1 MNLTTKKATALIILS
16 SAIAAS
22 AAEPLSVTTKSGV
35 TATLYGFASLNAAYE
50 DSKSNNG
57 NFANF
62 VAASD
67 ITNEN
72 DGGWYLT
79 PNLTRV
85 GFNLSS
91 GDDSTYFKAN
101 GKVEVDFYG
110 GGTGNAPTPRLR
122 HGYGEISFGK
132 TGFSILGGQTW
143 DVISPLVTP
152 TLNAGVLN
160 NSGDAGLRRAQL
172 RLTEKIPVGEG
183 SVDIAAA
190 VVRTIGENQ
199 PYTTASASETG
210 TDADIPTFQ
219 GRVGIAVPLWV
230 KDKKFGLGVSG
241 HYGKEEI
248 DLNDTGDTKD
258 IPTWSANVDLNLP
271 ITSTI
276 TFLGEGF
283 VGENLDT
290 YAAGIGRGFVS
301 NSKDPESVK
310 SIKAYGGWFAL
321 QAKLIQKLAINAG
334 AGIDKLDRDDI
345 EIVGGREQNISVFA
359 NATYNLTEAFSLG
372 FEYLLIQTD
381 YLTAGTQKVKE
392 ADLNRYQLSA
402 TYGF

>member
-1 MNLTTKKATALIILS
+1 MNLSKKTTALIILS
-16 SAIAAS
+16 SAITAFS
-22 AAEPLSVTTKSGV
+22 AEAISVSTKSGV
-35 TATLYGFASLNAAYE
+35 SATLYGFASLNAAYE

-67 ITNEN
+67 LTNKN
-72 DGGWYLT
+72 DAGWHLT
-79 PNLTRV
+79 PNLTRI
-85 GFNLSS
+85 GINLSS
-91 GDDSTYFKAN
+91 GVDSTYFKAN

-110 GGTGNAPTPRLR
+110 GGSANNPNPRLR
-122 HGYGEISFGK
+122 HGYGEVSFGK

-160 NSGDAGLRRAQL
+160 NSGDAGLRRAQF
-172 RLTEKIPVGEG
+172 RLTEKIPVAGG
-183 SVDIAAA
+183 SLDIAAA
-190 VVRTIGENQ
+190 VVRTIGETQ
-199 PYTTASASETG
+199 PYNTTSASETG
-210 TDADIPTFQ
+210 TDADIPTLQ
-219 GRVGIAVPLWV
+219 GRIGIAVPLWV

-248 DLNDTGDTKD
+248 DLDDTGDTKD

-271 ITSTI
+271 ITGTI
-276 TFLGEGF
+276 AVLGEGF
-283 VGENLDT
+283 IGENLDT
-290 YAAGIGRGFVS
+290 YAAGIGRGFVAYS
-301 NSKDPESVK
+301 GNPESVE
-310 SIKAYGGWFAL
+310 SIEAYGGWIAL
-321 QAKLIQKLAINAG
+321 QAKVIQKLAINAG

-345 EIVGGREQNISVFA
+345 ETVGGREQNVSVFA

-372 FEYLLIQTD
+372 FEYLHVQTD

-402 TYGF
+402 TYAF

>member
-1 MNLTTKKATALIILS
+1 MNLSKKTTALIILS
-16 SAIAAS
+16 SAITAFS
-22 AAEPLSVTTKSGV
+22 AEAISVSTKSGV
-35 TATLYGFASLNAAYE
+35 SATLYGFASLNAAYE

-67 ITNEN
+67 LTNKN
-72 DGGWYLT
+72 DAGWYLT
-79 PNLTRV
+79 PNLTRI
-85 GFNLSS
+85 GINLAS
-91 GDDSTYFKAN
+91 GNDSVYIKAN
-101 GKVEVDFYG
+101 GKIEVDFYG
-110 GGTGNAPTPRLR
+110 GGSGNAPTPRLR
-122 HGYGEISFGK
+122 HGYGEVSFGK

-172 RLTEKIPVGEG
+172 RLTEKIPVAGG
-183 SVDIAAA
+183 SLDIAAA
-190 VVRTIGENQ
+190 VVRTIGETQ
-199 PYTTASASETG
+199 PYNTTSASETG
-210 TDADIPTFQ
+210 TDADIPTLQ
-219 GRVGIAVPLWV
+219 GRIGIAVPLWV

-248 DLNDTGDTKD
+248 DLDDTGDTKD

-271 ITSTI
+271 ITGAI
-276 TFLGEGF
+276 AVLGEGF
-283 VGENLDT
+283 IGENLDT
-290 YAAGIGRGFVS
+290 YAAGIGRGFVA
-301 NSKDPESVK
+301 NSEKPKSVK
-310 SIKAYGGWFAL
+310 SIEAYGGWIAL
-321 QAKLIQKLAINAG
+321 QAKVIQKLAINAG

-345 EIVGGREQNISVFA
+345 ETVGGREQNVSVFA
-359 NATYNLTEAFSLG
+359 NATYNLTDAFSLG
-372 FEYLLIQTD
+372 LEYLHIQTD

-402 TYGF
+402 TYAF

>member
-1 MNLTTKKATALIILS
+1 MNLTKNTTAKIILA
-16 SAIAAS
+16 SAIAAFS
-22 AAEPLSVTTKSGV
+22 AEPISVTTKSGV
-35 TATLYGFASLNAAYE
+35 TTTLYGFASLNAAYE

-72 DGGWYLT
+72 DGGWHLT
-79 PNLTRV
+79 PNLTRIGV
-85 GFNLSS
+85 NLSS
-91 GDDSTYFKAN
+91 GSDTAYIRAN
-101 GKVEVDFYG
+101 GKIEVDFYG
-110 GGTGNAPTPRLR
+110 GGSGNAPTPRLR
-122 HGYGEISFGK
+122 HGYGEVSFGK

-172 RLTEKIPVGEG
+172 RLTEKIPVAGG
-183 SVDIAAA
+183 SLDIAAA

-210 TDADIPTFQ
+210 VDADIPTFQ
-219 GRVGIAVPLWV
+219 GRIGIAIPLWV
-230 KDKKFGLGVSG
+230 KDKKVGLGVSG

-248 DLNDTGDTKD
+248 DLDATGDAKD
-258 IPTWSANVDLNLP
+258 IPTWSANIDLTFP
-271 ITSTI
+271 ITSNITI
-276 TFLGEGF
+276 LGEGF
-283 VGENLDT
+283 IGENLDT
-290 YAAGIGRGFVS
+290 YAAGIGRGFAA
-301 NSKDPESVK
+301 NANDPESVK

-345 EIVGGREQNISVFA
+345 ETVGGREQNISVFA
-359 NATYNLTEAFSLG
+359 NATYNLTDAFSFG
-372 FEYLLIQTD
+372 FEYLHIQTD
-381 YLTAGTQKVKE
+381 YLTAGTKNVKE

>member
-1 MNLTTKKATALIILS
+1 MNLTKNTTAKIILA
-16 SAIAAS
+16 SAIAAFS
-22 AAEPLSVTTKSGV
+22 AEPISVTTKSGV
-35 TATLYGFASLNAAYE
+35 TTTLYGFASLNAAYE

-72 DGGWYLT
+72 DGGWHLT
-79 PNLTRV
+79 PNLTRIGV
-85 GFNLSS
+85 NLSS
-91 GDDSTYFKAN
+91 GSDTAYIRAN

-110 GGTGNAPTPRLR
+110 GGSANNPNPRLR

-172 RLTEKIPVGEG
+172 RLTEKFPVAGG
-183 SVDIAAA
+183 SLDIAAA

-199 PYTTASASETG
+199 PYNTTSASETG

-219 GRVGIAVPLWV
+219 GRIGIAVPLWV

-248 DLNDTGDTKD
+248 DLDDTGDTKD

-271 ITSTI
+271 ITGTVAV
-276 TFLGEGF
+276 LGEGF
-283 VGENLDT
+283 IGENLDT
-290 YAAGIGRGFVS
+290 YAAGIGRGFVA
-301 NSKDPESVK
+301 NANDPESVK

-321 QAKLIQKLAINAG
+321 QAKLIQKLAVNAG
-334 AGIDKLDRDDI
+334 AGLDKLDRDDI
-345 EIVGGREQNISVFA
+345 ETVGGREQNISVFA
-359 NATYNLTEAFSLG
+359 NATYNLTDAFSLG
-372 FEYLLIQTD
+372 FEYLHIQTD

>member
-16 SAIAAS
+16 SAIASFS
-22 AAEPLSVTTKSGV
+22 AESIAVSTKTGV

-91 GDDSTYFKAN
+91 GNDTAYFKAN

-110 GGTGNAPTPRLR
+110 GGSANNPNPRLR

-172 RLTEKIPVGEG
+172 RLTEKIPVAGG

-199 PYTTASASETG
+199 PYTTVSASETG

-271 ITSTI
+271 LTGAIAV
-276 TFLGEGF
+276 LGEGF
-283 VGENLDT
+283 IGENLDT
-290 YAAGIGRGFVS
+290 YAAGIGRGFVA
-301 NSKDPESVK
+301 NSENPESVK

-359 NATYNLTEAFSLG
+359 NATYSLTDAFSLG
-372 FEYLLIQTD
+372 FEYLHIQTD

>member
-1 MNLTTKKATALIILS
+1 MNLTKNTTAKIILA
-16 SAIAAS
+16 SAIAAFS
-22 AAEPLSVTTKSGV
+22 AESISVTTKSGV

-72 DGGWYLT
+72 DGGWHLT
-79 PNLTRV
+79 PNLTRI
-85 GFNLSS
+85 GLNLSS
-91 GDDSTYFKAN
+91 GDDSTYLKAN

-110 GGTGNAPTPRLR
+110 GGSANNPNPRLR
-122 HGYGEISFGK
+122 HGYGEVSFGK

-172 RLTEKIPVGEG
+172 RLTEKIPVAGG

-199 PYTTASASETG
+199 PYTSASASETG

-230 KDKKFGLGVSG
+230 KDKKVGLGVSG

-248 DLNDTGDTKD
+248 DLDDTGDTKD

-271 ITSTI
+271 ITGTI
-276 TFLGEGF
+276 AVLGEGF
-283 VGENLDT
+283 IGENLDT
-290 YAAGIGRGFVS
+290 YAAGIGRGFAA
-301 NSKDPESVK
+301 NANDPESVK
-310 SIKAYGGWFAL
+310 SIEAYGGWIAL
-321 QAKLIQKLAINAG
+321 QAKLIQKLAINVG
-334 AGIDKLDRDDI
+334 SGIDKLDRDDI
-345 EIVGGREQNISVFA
+345 ETVGGREQNISVFA

-372 FEYLLIQTD
+372 FEYLHIQTD

>member
-1 MNLTTKKATALIILS
+1 MNLTKNTTAKIILA
-16 SAIAAS
+16 SAIAAF
-22 AAEPLSVTTKSGV
+22 AAEPISVTTKSGV

-72 DGGWYLT
+72 DGGWHLT
-79 PNLTRV
+79 PNLTRI
-85 GFNLSS
+85 GLNFSS
-91 GDDSTYFKAN
+91 GDDSTYLKAN

-110 GGTGNAPTPRLR
+110 GGSGNAPNPRLR

-172 RLTEKIPVGEG
+172 RLTEKIPVAGG

-199 PYTTASASETG
+199 PYTSASASETG

-248 DLNDTGDTKD
+248 DLDDTGDAKD

-271 ITSTI
+271 LTGAIAV
-276 TFLGEGF
+276 LGEGF
-283 VGENLDT
+283 IGENLDT
-290 YAAGIGRGFVS
+290 YAAGIGRGFVA
-301 NSKDPESVK
+301 NSENPESVK

-321 QAKLIQKLAINAG
+321 QAKFIQKLTVNAG

-345 EIVGGREQNISVFA
+345 ETIGGREQNISVFA
-359 NATYNLTEAFSLG
+359 NATYNLTDAFSLG
-372 FEYLLIQTD
+372 FEYLHIQTD

>member
-1 MNLTTKKATALIILS
+1 MNLTKNTTAKIILA
-16 SAIAAS
+16 SAIAAFS
-22 AAEPLSVTTKSGV
+22 AEPISVTTKSGV
-35 TATLYGFASLNAAYE
+35 TTTLYGFASLNAAYE

-72 DGGWYLT
+72 DGGWHLT
-79 PNLTRV
+79 PNLTRIGV
-85 GFNLSS
+85 NLSS

-110 GGTGNAPTPRLR
+110 GGSANNPNPRLR
-122 HGYGEISFGK
+122 HGYGEVSFGK

-172 RLTEKIPVGEG
+172 RLTEKFPVAGG
-183 SVDIAAA
+183 SLDIAAA

-199 PYTTASASETG
+199 PYNTTSASETG

-219 GRVGIAVPLWV
+219 GRIGIAVPLWV

-248 DLNDTGDTKD
+248 DLDDTGEAKD

-271 ITSTI
+271 ITGTI
-276 TFLGEGF
+276 AVLGEGF
-283 VGENLDT
+283 IGENLDT
-290 YAAGIGRGFVS
+290 YAAGIGRGFTA
-301 NSKDPESVK
+301 NANDPESVK
-310 SIKAYGGWFAL
+310 SIEAYGGWIAL
-321 QAKLIQKLAINAG
+321 QAKLIQKLAVNAG
-334 AGIDKLDRDDI
+334 AGLDKLDRDDI
-345 EIVGGREQNISVFA
+345 ETVGGREQNISVFA
-359 NATYNLTEAFSLG
+359 NATYNLTDAFSLG
-372 FEYLLIQTD
+372 FEYLHIQTD

>member
-1 MNLTTKKATALIILS
+1 MNLTKNTTVKIILA
-16 SAIAAS
+16 SAIAAF
-22 AAEPLSVTTKSGV
+22 AAEPISVTTKTGV

-62 VAASD
+62 VNQSD

-72 DGGWYLT
+72 DGGWHLT
-79 PNLTRV
+79 PNMTRI

-91 GDDSTYFKAN
+91 GDDTTFFRAN
-101 GKVEVDFYG
+101 GKFEVDFYG
-110 GGTGNAPTPRLR
+110 GGSGNAPNPRLR

-172 RLTEKIPVGEG
+172 RLTEKIPVAGG
-183 SVDIAAA
+183 SLAIAAA
-190 VVRTIGENQ
+190 IVRTIGEPQ

-219 GRVGIAVPLWV
+219 GRIGISLPLWV
-230 KDKKFGLGVSG
+230 EGKKAGLGVSG
-241 HYGKEEI
+241 HYGQEEI
-248 DLNDTGDTKD
+248 DLDATGDTKD
-258 IPTWSANVDLNLP
+258 IPTWSANVDLSLP
-271 ITSTI
+271 ITSAI

-290 YAAGIGRGFVS
+290 YAAGIGRGFVADA
-301 NSKDPESVK
+301 NDKENVK

-321 QAKLIQKLAINAG
+321 QAKFIQKLAVNAG

-345 EIVGGREQNISVFA
+345 ESVGGREQNLSIFA
-359 NATYNLTEAFSLG
+359 NATYSLTDAFSFG
-372 FEYLLIQTD
+372 FEYLHVQTD
-381 YLTAGTQKVKE
+381 YLTSGTVKE

>member
-1 MNLTTKKATALIILS
+1 MNLTKNTTAKIILA
-16 SAIAAS
+16 SAIAAFS
-22 AAEPLSVTTKSGV
+22 AEPISVTTKSGV
-35 TATLYGFASLNAAYE
+35 TTTLYGFASLNAAYE

-72 DGGWYLT
+72 DGGWHLT
-79 PNLTRV
+79 PNLTRIGV
-85 GFNLSS
+85 NLSS
-91 GDDSTYFKAN
+91 GDDTTYFKAN

-110 GGTGNAPTPRLR
+110 GGSGNAPNPRLR

-172 RLTEKIPVGEG
+172 RLTEKIPVAGG

-199 PYTTASASETG
+199 PYNTTSASETG

-219 GRVGIAVPLWV
+219 GRIGIAVPLWV

-248 DLNDTGDTKD
+248 DLDDTGDTKD

-271 ITSTI
+271 ITGTVAV
-276 TFLGEGF
+276 LGEGF
-283 VGENLDT
+283 IGENLDT
-290 YAAGIGRGFVS
+290 YAAGIGRGFVA
-301 NSKDPESVK
+301 NANDPESVK

-321 QAKLIQKLAINAG
+321 QAKLIQKLAVNAG
-334 AGIDKLDRDDI
+334 AGLDKLDRDDI
-345 EIVGGREQNISVFA
+345 ETVGGREQNISVFA
-359 NATYNLTEAFSLG
+359 NATYNLTDAFSLG
-372 FEYLLIQTD
+372 FEYLHIQTD

>member
-1 MNLTTKKATALIILS
+1 MNLTKNTTAKIILA
-16 SAIAAS
+16 SAIAAFS
-22 AAEPLSVTTKSGV
+22 AEPISVTTKSGV
-35 TATLYGFASLNAAYE
+35 TTTLYGFASLNAAYE

-72 DGGWYLT
+72 DGGWHLT
-79 PNLTRV
+79 PNLTRIGV
-85 GFNLSS
+85 NLSS
-91 GDDSTYFKAN
+91 GDDTTYFKAN

-110 GGTGNAPTPRLR
+110 GGSANNPNPRLR

-172 RLTEKIPVGEG
+172 RLTEKFPVAGG
-183 SVDIAAA
+183 SLDIAAA

-199 PYTTASASETG
+199 PYNTTSASETG
-210 TDADIPTFQ
+210 TDANIPTFQ
-219 GRVGIAVPLWV
+219 GRIGIAVPLWL

-248 DLNDTGDTKD
+248 DLDDTGDTKD

-271 ITSTI
+271 ITGTI
-276 TFLGEGF
+276 AVLGEGF
-283 VGENLDT
+283 IGENLDT
-290 YAAGIGRGFVS
+290 YAAGIGRGFTA
-301 NSKDPESVK
+301 NANDPESVK

-321 QAKLIQKLAINAG
+321 QAKLIQKLAVNAG
-334 AGIDKLDRDDI
+334 AGLDKLDRDDI
-345 EIVGGREQNISVFA
+345 ETVGGREQNISVFA
-359 NATYNLTEAFSLG
+359 NATYNLTDAFSLG
-372 FEYLLIQTD
+372 FEYLHIQTD

>member
-1 MNLTTKKATALIILS
+1 MNLSKKTTALIILS
-16 SAIAAS
+16 SAITAFS
-22 AAEPLSVTTKSGV
+22 AEAISVSTKSGV
-35 TATLYGFASLNAAYE
+35 SATLYGFASLNAAYE

-67 ITNEN
+67 LTNKN
-72 DGGWYLT
+72 DAGWYLT
-79 PNLTRV
+79 PNLTRI
-85 GFNLSS
+85 GINLAS
-91 GDDSTYFKAN
+91 GNDSVYIKAN
-101 GKVEVDFYG
+101 GKIEVDFYG
-110 GGTGNAPTPRLR
+110 GGSGNAPTPRLR
-122 HGYGEISFGK
+122 HGYGEVSFGK

-172 RLTEKIPVGEG
+172 RLTEKIPVAGG
-183 SVDIAAA
+183 SLDIAAA
-190 VVRTIGENQ
+190 VVRTIGETQ
-199 PYTTASASETG
+199 PYNTTSASETG
-210 TDADIPTFQ
+210 TDADIPTLQ
-219 GRVGIAVPLWV
+219 GRIGIAVPLWV

-248 DLNDTGDTKD
+248 DLDDTGDTKD

-271 ITSTI
+271 ITGI
-276 TFLGEGF
+276 IAVLGEGF
-283 VGENLDT
+283 IGENLDT
-290 YAAGIGRGFVS
+290 YAAGIGRGFVA
-301 NSKDPESVK
+301 NSEKPKSVK
-310 SIKAYGGWFAL
+310 SIEAYGGWIAL
-321 QAKLIQKLAINAG
+321 QAKVIQKLAINAG

-345 EIVGGREQNISVFA
+345 ETVGGREQNVSVFA
-359 NATYNLTEAFSLG
+359 NATYNLTDAFSLG
-372 FEYLLIQTD
+372 LEYLHIQTD

-402 TYGF
+402 TYAF

>member
-16 SAIAAS
+16 SAIASFS
-22 AAEPLSVTTKSGV
+22 AESIAVSTKTGV

-91 GDDSTYFKAN
+91 GNDTTYFKAN

-172 RLTEKIPVGEG
+172 RLTEKIPVAGG
-183 SVDIAAA
+183 SLDIAAA

-199 PYTTASASETG
+199 PYTTVSASETG

-271 ITSTI
+271 LTGAIAV
-276 TFLGEGF
+276 LGEGF
-283 VGENLDT
+283 IGENLDT
-290 YAAGIGRGFVS
+290 YAAGIGRGFVA
-301 NSKDPESVK
+301 NSENPKSVK

-321 QAKLIQKLAINAG
+321 QAKFIQKLTVNAG

-372 FEYLLIQTD
+372 FEYLHIQTD

>member
-16 SAIAAS
+16 SAIATFS
-22 AAEPLSVTTKSGV
+22 AEPIAVSTKTGV

-91 GDDSTYFKAN
+91 GNDTAYFKAN

-110 GGTGNAPTPRLR
+110 GGSANNPNPRLR

-172 RLTEKIPVGEG
+172 RLTEKIPVAGG

-271 ITSTI
+271 LTGAIAV
-276 TFLGEGF
+276 LGEGF
-283 VGENLDT
+283 IGENLDT
-290 YAAGIGRGFVS
+290 YAAGIGRGFVA
-301 NSKDPESVK
+301 NSENPESVK

-321 QAKLIQKLAINAG
+321 QAKFIQKLTVNAG

-359 NATYNLTEAFSLG
+359 NATYSLTDAFSLG
-372 FEYLLIQTD
+372 FEYLHIQTD

>member
-1 MNLTTKKATALIILS
+1 MNLTKNTTAKIILA
-16 SAIAAS
+16 SAIAAFS
-22 AAEPLSVTTKSGV
+22 AEPISVTTKSGV
-35 TATLYGFASLNAAYE
+35 TTTLYGFASLNAAYE

-67 ITNEN
+67 IINEN
-72 DGGWYLT
+72 DGGWHLT
-79 PNLTRV
+79 PNLTRIGV
-85 GFNLSS
+85 NLSS
-91 GDDSTYFKAN
+91 GDDTTYFKAN

-110 GGTGNAPTPRLR
+110 GGSANNPNPRLR

-172 RLTEKIPVGEG
+172 RLTEKFPVAGG
-183 SVDIAAA
+183 SLDIAAA

-199 PYTTASASETG
+199 PYNTTSASETG

-219 GRVGIAVPLWV
+219 GRIGIAVPLWV

-248 DLNDTGDTKD
+248 DLDDTGEAKD

-271 ITSTI
+271 ITGTI
-276 TFLGEGF
+276 AVLGEGF
-283 VGENLDT
+283 IGENLDT
-290 YAAGIGRGFVS
+290 YAAGIGRGFTA
-301 NSKDPESVK
+301 NANDPESVK

-321 QAKLIQKLAINAG
+321 QAKLIQKLAVNAG
-334 AGIDKLDRDDI
+334 AGLDKLDRDDI
-345 EIVGGREQNISVFA
+345 ETVGGREQNISVFA

-372 FEYLLIQTD
+372 FEYLHIQTD

>member
-1 MNLTTKKATALIILS
+1 MNLTKNTTAKIILA
-16 SAIAAS
+16 SAIAAFS
-22 AAEPLSVTTKSGV
+22 AESISVTTKSGV

-72 DGGWYLT
+72 DGGWHLT
-79 PNLTRV
+79 PNLTRI
-85 GFNLSS
+85 GLNLSS

-110 GGTGNAPTPRLR
+110 GGSANNPNPRLR
-122 HGYGEISFGK
+122 HGYGEVSFGK

-172 RLTEKIPVGEG
+172 RLTEKFPVAGG
-183 SVDIAAA
+183 SLDIAAA

-199 PYTTASASETG
+199 PYNTTSASETG

-219 GRVGIAVPLWV
+219 GRIGIAVPLWV

-248 DLNDTGDTKD
+248 DLDDTGEAKD

-271 ITSTI
+271 ITGTI
-276 TFLGEGF
+276 AVLGEGF
-283 VGENLDT
+283 IGENLDT
-290 YAAGIGRGFVS
+290 YAAGIGRGFTA
-301 NSKDPESVK
+301 NANDPESVK
-310 SIKAYGGWFAL
+310 SIEAYGGWIAL
-321 QAKLIQKLAINAG
+321 QAKLIQKLAINVG
-334 AGIDKLDRDDI
+334 SGIDKLDRDDI
-345 EIVGGREQNISVFA
+345 ETVGGREQNISVFA
-359 NATYNLTEAFSLG
+359 NATYNLTDAFSLG
-372 FEYLLIQTD
+372 FEYLHIQTD

>member
-1 MNLTTKKATALIILS
+1 MNLTKNTTAKIILA
-16 SAIAAS
+16 SAIAAFS
-22 AAEPLSVTTKSGV
+22 AEPISGTTKSGV
-35 TATLYGFASLNAAYE
+35 TTTLYGFASLNAAYE

-72 DGGWYLT
+72 DGGWHLT
-79 PNLTRV
+79 PNLTRIGV
-85 GFNLSS
+85 NLSS
-91 GDDSTYFKAN
+91 GDDTTYFKAN

-110 GGTGNAPTPRLR
+110 GGSANNPNPRLR

-172 RLTEKIPVGEG
+172 RLTEKFPVAGG
-183 SVDIAAA
+183 SLDIAAA

-199 PYTTASASETG
+199 PYNTTSASETG

-219 GRVGIAVPLWV
+219 GRIGIAVPLWV

-248 DLNDTGDTKD
+248 DLDDTGEAKE

-271 ITSTI
+271 ITGTI
-276 TFLGEGF
+276 AVLGEGF
-283 VGENLDT
+283 IGENLDT
-290 YAAGIGRGFVS
+290 YAAGIGRGFTA
-301 NSKDPESVK
+301 NANDPESVK

-321 QAKLIQKLAINAG
+321 QAKLIQKLAVNAG
-334 AGIDKLDRDDI
+334 AGLDKLDRDDI
-345 EIVGGREQNISVFA
+345 ETVGGREQNISVFA
-359 NATYNLTEAFSLG
+359 NATYNLTDAFSLG
-372 FEYLLIQTD
+372 FEYLHIQTD

>member
-1 MNLTTKKATALIILS
+1 MNLTKNTTAKIILA
-16 SAIAAS
+16 SAIAAFS
-22 AAEPLSVTTKSGV
+22 AEPISVTTKSGV
-35 TATLYGFASLNAAYE
+35 TTTLYGFASLNAAYE

-67 ITNEN
+67 IINEN
-72 DGGWYLT
+72 DGGWHLT
-79 PNLTRV
+79 PNLTRIGV
-85 GFNLSS
+85 NLSS
-91 GDDSTYFKAN
+91 GDDTTYFKAN

-110 GGTGNAPTPRLR
+110 GGSANNPNPRLR

-172 RLTEKIPVGEG
+172 RLTEKFPVAGG
-183 SVDIAAA
+183 SLDIAAA

-199 PYTTASASETG
+199 PYNTTSASETG

-219 GRVGIAVPLWV
+219 GRIGIAVPLWV

-248 DLNDTGDTKD
+248 DLDDTGEAKD

-271 ITSTI
+271 ITGTI
-276 TFLGEGF
+276 AVLGEGF
-283 VGENLDT
+283 IGENLDT
-290 YAAGIGRGFVS
+290 YAAGIGRGFTA
-301 NSKDPESVK
+301 NANDPESVK

-321 QAKLIQKLAINAG
+321 QAKLIQKLAVNAG
-334 AGIDKLDRDDI
+334 AGLDKLDRDDI
-345 EIVGGREQNISVFA
+345 ETVGGREQNISVFA
-359 NATYNLTEAFSLG
+359 NATYNLTDAFSLG
-372 FEYLLIQTD
+372 FEYLHIQTD

>member
-1 MNLTTKKATALIILS
+1 MNLTINTTAKIILV
-16 SAIAAS
+16 SAIAAFS
-22 AAEPLSVTTKSGV
+22 AEPISVTTKSGV

-62 VAASD
+62 VAVSD
-67 ITNEN
+67 LTNKN
-72 DGGWYLT
+72 DGGWHLT
-79 PNLTRV
+79 PNLTRI

-91 GDDSTYFKAN
+91 GNDSTYFKAN

-110 GGTGNAPTPRLR
+110 GGSGNAPNPRLR

-172 RLTEKIPVGEG
+172 RLTEKFPVAGG
-183 SVDIAAA
+183 SLDIAAA

-199 PYTTASASETG
+199 PYNTTSASETG

-219 GRVGIAVPLWV
+219 GRIGIAVPLWV

-248 DLNDTGDTKD
+248 DLDDTGDTKD

-271 ITSTI
+271 ITGTVAV
-276 TFLGEGF
+276 LGEGF
-283 VGENLDT
+283 IGENLDT
-290 YAAGIGRGFVS
+290 YAAGIGRGFVA
-301 NSKDPESVK
+301 NANDPESVK

-321 QAKLIQKLAINAG
+321 QAKLIQKLAVNAG
-334 AGIDKLDRDDI
+334 AGLDKLDRDDI
-345 EIVGGREQNISVFA
+345 ETVGGREQNISVFA
-359 NATYNLTEAFSLG
+359 NATYNLTDAFSLG
-372 FEYLLIQTD
+372 FEYLHIQTD

>member
-1 MNLTTKKATALIILS
+1 MNLTKNTTAKIILA
-16 SAIAAS
+16 SAIAAFS
-22 AAEPLSVTTKSGV
+22 AEPISVTTKSGV
-35 TATLYGFASLNAAYE
+35 TTTLYGFASLNAAYE

-67 ITNEN
+67 IINEN
-72 DGGWYLT
+72 DGGWHLT
-79 PNLTRV
+79 PNLTRIGV
-85 GFNLSS
+85 NLSS
-91 GDDSTYFKAN
+91 GDDTTYFKAN

-110 GGTGNAPTPRLR
+110 GGSANNPNPRLR

-172 RLTEKIPVGEG
+172 RLTEKFPVAGG
-183 SVDIAAA
+183 SLDIAAA

-199 PYTTASASETG
+199 PYNTTSASETG

-219 GRVGIAVPLWV
+219 GRIGIAVPLWV

-248 DLNDTGDTKD
+248 DLDDTGDTKD

-271 ITSTI
+271 ITGTI
-276 TFLGEGF
+276 AVLGEGF
-283 VGENLDT
+283 IGENLDT
-290 YAAGIGRGFVS
+290 YAAGIGRGFTA
-301 NSKDPESVK
+301 NANDPESVK

-321 QAKLIQKLAINAG
+321 QAKLIQKLAVNAG
-334 AGIDKLDRDDI
+334 AGLDKLDRDDI
-345 EIVGGREQNISVFA
+345 ETVGGREQNISVFA
-359 NATYNLTEAFSLG
+359 NATYNLTDAFSLG
-372 FEYLLIQTD
+372 FEYLHIQTD

>member
-1 MNLTTKKATALIILS
+1 MNLTKNTTAKIILA
-16 SAIAAS
+16 SAIAAFS
-22 AAEPLSVTTKSGV
+22 AEPISVTTKSGV
-35 TATLYGFASLNAAYE
+35 TTTLYGFASLNAAYE

-72 DGGWYLT
+72 DGGWHLT
-79 PNLTRV
+79 PNLTRIGV
-85 GFNLSS
+85 NLSS
-91 GDDSTYFKAN
+91 GDDTTYFKAN

-110 GGTGNAPTPRLR
+110 GGSANNPNPRLR

-172 RLTEKIPVGEG
+172 RLTEKFPVAGG
-183 SVDIAAA
+183 SLDIAAA

-199 PYTTASASETG
+199 PYNTTSASETG

-219 GRVGIAVPLWV
+219 GRIGIAVPLWV

-248 DLNDTGDTKD
+248 DLDDTGDTKD

-271 ITSTI
+271 ITGTI
-276 TFLGEGF
+276 AVLGEGF
-283 VGENLDT
+283 IGENLDT
-290 YAAGIGRGFVS
+290 YAAGIGRGFTA
-301 NSKDPESVK
+301 NANDPESIK

-321 QAKLIQKLAINAG
+321 QAKLIQKLAVNAG
-334 AGIDKLDRDDI
+334 AGLDKLDRDDI
-345 EIVGGREQNISVFA
+345 ETIGGREQNISVFA
-359 NATYNLTEAFSLG
+359 NATYNLTDAFSLG
-372 FEYLLIQTD
+372 FEYLHIQTD

>member
-1 MNLTTKKATALIILS
+1 MNINSKNIAAKIILL
-16 SAIAAS
+16 SAITS
-22 AAEPLSVTTKSGV
+22 FAAEPISVTTKTGV

-62 VAASD
+62 VNQSD

-72 DGGWYLT
+72 DGGWHLT
-79 PNLTRV
+79 PNLTRI

-91 GDDSTYFKAN
+91 GNDSSYFKAN

-110 GGTGNAPTPRLR
+110 GGSANNPNPRLR

-143 DVISPLVTP
+143 DVISPLITP

-183 SVDIAAA
+183 YVDIAAA

-219 GRVGIAVPLWV
+219 GRVGIALPLWV
-230 KDKKFGLGVSG
+230 EGKKAGLGVSG
-241 HYGKEEI
+241 HYGQEEI
-248 DLNDTGDTKD
+248 DLDATGDTKN

-271 ITSTI
+271 ITGAI

-290 YAAGIGRGFVS
+290 YAAGIGRGFVADA
-301 NSKDPESVK
+301 NDPESVK
-310 SIKAYGGWFAL
+310 SIKAYGGWLAL
-321 QAKLIQKLAINAG
+321 QGKFIQKLAVNVG

-345 EIVGGREQNISVFA
+345 EKVGGREQNLSFFG
-359 NATYNLTEAFSLG
+359 NATYNFTDAFSLG
-372 FEYLLIQTD
+372 FEYLHVQTD
-381 YLTAGTQKVKE
+381 YLVGGTVEE
-392 ADLNRYQLSA
+392 ADLNRYHLSA
-402 TYGF
+402 TYAF

>member
-1 MNLTTKKATALIILS
+1 MNLTINTTAKIILV
-16 SAIAAS
+16 SAIAAFS
-22 AAEPLSVTTKSGV
+22 AEPISVTTKSGV

-62 VAASD
+62 VAVSD
-67 ITNEN
+67 LTNKN
-72 DGGWYLT
+72 DGGWHLT
-79 PNLTRV
+79 PNLTRI

-91 GDDSTYFKAN
+91 GNDSTYFKAN

-110 GGTGNAPTPRLR
+110 GGSGNAPNPRLR

-172 RLTEKIPVGEG
+172 RLTEKFPVAGG
-183 SVDIAAA
+183 SLDIAAA

-199 PYTTASASETG
+199 PYNTTSASETG

-219 GRVGIAVPLWV
+219 GRIGIAVPLWV

-248 DLNDTGDTKD
+248 DLDDTGDTKD

-271 ITSTI
+271 ITGTI
-276 TFLGEGF
+276 AVLGEGF
-283 VGENLDT
+283 IGENLDT
-290 YAAGIGRGFVS
+290 YAAGIGRGFVA
-301 NSKDPESVK
+301 NANDPESVK

-321 QAKLIQKLAINAG
+321 QAKLIQKLAVNAG
-334 AGIDKLDRDDI
+334 AGLDKLDRDDI
-345 EIVGGREQNISVFA
+345 ETVGGREQNISVFA
-359 NATYNLTEAFSLG
+359 NATYNLTDAFSLG
-372 FEYLLIQTD
+372 FEYLHIQTD

>member
-1 MNLTTKKATALIILS
+1 MNLTKNTTAKIILA
-16 SAIAAS
+16 SAIAAF
-22 AAEPLSVTTKSGV
+22 AAEPITVTTKSGV

-72 DGGWYLT
+72 DGGWHLT
-79 PNLTRV
+79 PNLTRI
-85 GFNLSS
+85 GLNLSS
-91 GDDSTYFKAN
+91 GDDSTYLKAN

-110 GGTGNAPTPRLR
+110 GGSANNPNPRLR
-122 HGYGEISFGK
+122 HGYGEVSFGK

-172 RLTEKIPVGEG
+172 RLTEKFPVAGG
-183 SVDIAAA
+183 SLDIAAA

-199 PYTTASASETG
+199 PYNTTSASETG

-230 KDKKFGLGVSG
+230 KDKKVGLGVSG

-248 DLNDTGDTKD
+248 DLDDTGDTKD

-271 ITSTI
+271 ITGTI
-276 TFLGEGF
+276 AVLGEGF
-283 VGENLDT
+283 IGENLDT
-290 YAAGIGRGFVS
+290 YAAGIGRGFTA
-301 NSKDPESVK
+301 NANDPESVK

-321 QAKLIQKLAINAG
+321 QAKLIQKLAVNAG
-334 AGIDKLDRDDI
+334 AGLDKLDRDDI
-345 EIVGGREQNISVFA
+345 ETVGGREQNISVFA
-359 NATYNLTEAFSLG
+359 NATYNLTDAFSLG
-372 FEYLLIQTD
+372 FEYLHIQTD

>member
-1 MNLTTKKATALIILS
+1 MNITSKNLAAKIILL
-16 SAIAAS
+16 SAITS
-22 AAEPLSVTTKSGV
+22 FAAEPLSVTTKSGV
-35 TATLYGFASLNAAYE
+35 SATLYGFASLNAAYE

-67 ITNEN
+67 LTNEN
-72 DGGWYLT
+72 DGGWHLT
-79 PNLTRV
+79 PNLTRI
-85 GFNLSS
+85 GLNLSS

-110 GGTGNAPTPRLR
+110 GGSANNPNPRLR
-122 HGYGEISFGK
+122 HGYGEVSFGK

-172 RLTEKIPVGEG
+172 RLTEKFPVAGG
-183 SVDIAAA
+183 SLDIAAA

-199 PYTTASASETG
+199 PYNTTSASETG

-219 GRVGIAVPLWV
+219 GRIGIAVPLWV

-248 DLNDTGDTKD
+248 DLDDTGEAKD

-271 ITSTI
+271 ITGTI
-276 TFLGEGF
+276 AVLGEGF
-283 VGENLDT
+283 IGENLDT
-290 YAAGIGRGFVS
+290 YAAGIGRGFTA
-301 NSKDPESVK
+301 NANDPESVK
-310 SIKAYGGWFAL
+310 SIEAYGGWIAL
-321 QAKLIQKLAINAG
+321 QAKLIQKLAVNAG
-334 AGIDKLDRDDI
+334 AGIDKLARDDI
-345 EIVGGREQNISVFA
+345 ETVGGREQNISVFA
-359 NATYNLTEAFSLG
+359 NATYNLTDAFSLG
-372 FEYLLIQTD
+372 FEYLHIQTD
-381 YLTAGTQKVKE
+381 YLTAGTKNVKE

>member
-1 MNLTTKKATALIILS
+1 MNLSKKITALIILS
-16 SAIAAS
+16 SAITAFS
-22 AAEPLSVTTKSGV
+22 AEAISVSTKSGV
-35 TATLYGFASLNAAYE
+35 SATLYGFASLNAAYE

-67 ITNEN
+67 LTNKN
-72 DGGWYLT
+72 DAGWYLT
-79 PNLTRV
+79 PNLTRI
-85 GFNLSS
+85 GINLAS
-91 GDDSTYFKAN
+91 GNDSVYIKAN
-101 GKVEVDFYG
+101 GKIEVDFYG
-110 GGTGNAPTPRLR
+110 GGSGNAPTPRLR
-122 HGYGEISFGK
+122 HGYGEVSFGK

-172 RLTEKIPVGEG
+172 RLTEKIPVAGG
-183 SVDIAAA
+183 SLDIAAA
-190 VVRTIGENQ
+190 VVRTIGETQ
-199 PYTTASASETG
+199 PYNTTSASETG
-210 TDADIPTFQ
+210 TDADIPTLQ
-219 GRVGIAVPLWV
+219 GRIGIAVPLWV

-248 DLNDTGDTKD
+248 DLDDTGDTKD

-271 ITSTI
+271 ITGAI
-276 TFLGEGF
+276 AVLGEGF
-283 VGENLDT
+283 IGENLDT
-290 YAAGIGRGFVS
+290 YAAGIGRGFVA
-301 NSKDPESVK
+301 NSEKPKSVK
-310 SIKAYGGWFAL
+310 SIEAYGGWIAL
-321 QAKLIQKLAINAG
+321 QAKVIQKLAINAG

-345 EIVGGREQNISVFA
+345 ETVGGREQNVSVFA
-359 NATYNLTEAFSLG
+359 NATYNLTDAFSLG
-372 FEYLLIQTD
+372 LEYLHIQTD

-402 TYGF
+402 TYAF

>member
-1 MNLTTKKATALIILS
+1 MNLTINTTAKIILV
-16 SAIAAS
+16 SAIAAFS
-22 AAEPLSVTTKSGV
+22 AEPISVTTKSGV

-62 VAASD
+62 VAVSD
-67 ITNEN
+67 LTNKN
-72 DGGWYLT
+72 DGGWHLT
-79 PNLTRV
+79 PNLTRI

-91 GDDSTYFKAN
+91 GNDSTYFKAN

-110 GGTGNAPTPRLR
+110 GGSGNAPNPRLR

-143 DVISPLVTP
+143 DVISPLGTP

-172 RLTEKIPVGEG
+172 RLTEKIPVAGG

-199 PYTTASASETG
+199 PYNTTSASETG
-210 TDADIPTFQ
+210 VDADIPTFQ
-219 GRVGIAVPLWV
+219 GRIGIAIPLWV

-248 DLNDTGDTKD
+248 DLDATGDTKN
-258 IPTWSANVDLNLP
+258 IPTWSANVDLTLP
-271 ITSTI
+271 ITGAITI
-276 TFLGEGF
+276 LGEGF
-283 VGENLDT
+283 IGENLDT
-290 YAAGIGRGFVS
+290 YAAGIGRGFAA
-301 NSKDPESVK
+301 NANDPESVK
-310 SIKAYGGWFAL
+310 SIEAYGGWIAL
-321 QAKLIQKLAINAG
+321 QAKLIQKLAINVG
-334 AGIDKLDRDDI
+334 SGIDKLNRDDI
-345 EIVGGREQNISVFA
+345 EKVGGREQNISVFA
-359 NATYNLTEAFSLG
+359 NATYSLTDAFSLG
-372 FEYLLIQTD
+372 VEYLHVQTD
-381 YLTAGTQKVKE
+381 YLTAGTVKE

>member
-1 MNLTTKKATALIILS
+1 MNITSKNIAAKIILL
-16 SAIAAS
+16 SAITS
-22 AAEPLSVTTKSGV
+22 FAAEPIAVTTKSGV
-35 TATLYGFASLNAAYE
+35 TASLYGFASLNAAYE

-57 NFANF
+57 NLANY
-62 VAASD
+62 VNQSD

-79 PNLTRV
+79 PNLTRI

-91 GDDSTYFKAN
+91 GSDSTYLKAN
-101 GKVEVDFYG
+101 GKIEIDFYG
-110 GGTGNAPTPRLR
+110 GGSANNPNPRLR
-122 HGYGEISFGK
+122 HGYGELSFGK
-132 TGFSILGGQTW
+132 TGFSILGGQTS
-143 DVISPLVTP
+143 DVISPLITP

-219 GRVGIAVPLWV
+219 GRIGIALPLWV
-230 KDKKFGLGVSG
+230 DSKKAGLGVSG
-241 HYGKEEI
+241 HYGQEEI
-248 DLNDTGDTKD
+248 DLDATGKTKD
-258 IPTWSANVDLNLP
+258 IPTWSANVDLTLP
-271 ITSTI
+271 ITGAI
-276 TFLGEGF
+276 TLLGEGF
-283 VGENLDT
+283 IGENLDT
-290 YAAGIGRGFVS
+290 YAAGIGRGFVA
-301 NSKDPESVK
+301 NAEDPESVK

-321 QAKLIQKLAINAG
+321 QAKLIQKLAINGG

-345 EIVGGREQNISVFA
+345 EKVGGREQNLSIFA
-359 NATYNLTEAFSLG
+359 NATYNLTDAFSLG
-372 FEYLLIQTD
+372 IEYLHVQTD
-381 YLTAGTQKVKE
+381 YLIAGTVKE
-392 ADLNRYQLSA
+392 ADLNRYHLSA

>member
-1 MNLTTKKATALIILS
+1 MNLTKNTTAKIILA
-16 SAIAAS
+16 SAIAAFS
-22 AAEPLSVTTKSGV
+22 AESISVTTKSGV

-72 DGGWYLT
+72 DGGWHLT
-79 PNLTRV
+79 PNLTRIGV
-85 GFNLSS
+85 NLSS

-110 GGTGNAPTPRLR
+110 GGSANNPNPRLR
-122 HGYGEISFGK
+122 HGYGEVSFGK

-172 RLTEKIPVGEG
+172 RLTEKFPVAGG
-183 SVDIAAA
+183 SLDIAAA

-199 PYTTASASETG
+199 PYNTTSASETG

-219 GRVGIAVPLWV
+219 GRIGIAVPLWV

-248 DLNDTGDTKD
+248 DLDDTGEAKD

-271 ITSTI
+271 ITGTI
-276 TFLGEGF
+276 AVLGEGF
-283 VGENLDT
+283 IGENLDT
-290 YAAGIGRGFVS
+290 YAAGIGRGFTA
-301 NSKDPESVK
+301 NANDPESVK
-310 SIKAYGGWFAL
+310 SIEAYGGWIAL
-321 QAKLIQKLAINAG
+321 QAKLIQKLAVNAG

-345 EIVGGREQNISVFA
+345 ETVGGREQNISVFA
-359 NATYNLTEAFSLG
+359 NATYNLTDAFSLG
-372 FEYLLIQTD
+372 LEYLHIQTD